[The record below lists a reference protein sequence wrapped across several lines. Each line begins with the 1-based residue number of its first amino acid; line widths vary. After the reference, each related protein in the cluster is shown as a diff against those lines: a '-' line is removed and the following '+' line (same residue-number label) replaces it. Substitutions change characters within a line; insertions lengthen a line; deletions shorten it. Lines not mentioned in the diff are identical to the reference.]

1 MLTFTST
8 FGLPYD
14 CTDYIK
20 AVDIEGK
27 IFWEFDVMFKEQAG
41 VDPED
46 ERVGYDVLR
55 DLKIQTLLPVFPSE
69 SVIHGGLPKN
79 IKNAMCVIT
88 FIEKSLTPLTAL
100 PLAKLFS
107 ETEET
112 KGKSI
117 VSDVFD
123 ILATLHENSVTHGD
137 TNLKNWGYHP
147 DKGIFLI
154 DPESLIDFKNID
166 SYIRKAR
173 STEKG
178 KFVGG
183 FNQYLAMLDD
193 PQSNLPPDQRI
204 RLILEEAVYDDLYRV
219 LSTFKDKDE
228 NVILNPHQ
236 CDLLKT
242 EAVNY
247 ISRVRKAGKMSDELL
262 ERVLEE
268 FRMFF
273 DVEALRS
280 ELEIFESER

>member
-1 MLTFTST
+1 
-8 FGLPYD
+8 
-14 CTDYIK
+14 
-20 AVDIEGK
+20 
-27 IFWEFDVMFKEQAG
+27 
-41 VDPED
+41 
-46 ERVGYDVLR
+46 
-55 DLKIQTLLPVFPSE
+55 
-69 SVIHGGLPKN
+69 
-79 IKNAMCVIT
+79 
-88 FIEKSLTPLTAL
+88 
-100 PLAKLFS
+100 
-107 ETEET
+107 
-112 KGKSI
+112 
-117 VSDVFD
+117 
-123 ILATLHENSVTHGD
+123 
-137 TNLKNWGYHP
+137 
-147 DKGIFLI
+147 
-154 DPESLIDFKNID
+154 
-166 SYIRKAR
+166 
-173 STEKG
+173 
-178 KFVGG
+178 
-183 FNQYLAMLDD
+183 MLDD